1 MYKVMV
7 VDDEV
12 NIKEWIENMIS
23 SVDSECIVLNHRALN
38 GSEALKIFDI
48 EKPDIVFTDIIM
60 PVLDGVELVKEL
72 RKRSETVKI
81 VVLSN
86 YNDFQYVKETLSS
99 GASDYLLKL
108 EARPADLK
116 KIIDKVKTEIKYNQK
131 KMEEVFR
138 LKISLNSNLN
148 NLKEK
153 YMRDAVSGSDMKKVA
168 MNRLTKEFNMNII
181 DKKPTILALR
191 IDNTENE
198 LESWV
203 RQDFELLKFAVI
215 NVCEETINP
224 LPGGITAFLNND
236 FISILTINEKDY
248 NYEYI
253 KNLCMNIQQNL
264 FEYMKLTVSLG
275 IGISEEGHDGL
286 ERQYEQAL
294 KALKFGFYSD
304 LGSIINYRD
313 IDTSAQQQD
322 LTRLKDY
329 VKEILEIFE
338 NKDFNEFT
346 KVLQNVAKHLRVCRS
361 IDPKELKEI
370 LKVLIHE
377 IEASLKSM
385 TSNSKDYSVAHKN
398 IYDIIEKS
406 NHIDQ
411 LVAGLERHVQ
421 FLEEVLKNNFRRYSP
436 PIRSAIEYIR
446 NYFGSDITRLSIAE
460 YVHLNESYF
469 SELFNK
475 EVGQSFSNYLT
486 MVRIEAAKKLLI
498 NSELSIS
505 EISFKVGYSNQSY
518 FAKLF
523 KNITGRTPMQ
533 FKEQK
538 KISN

>member
-1 MYKVMV
+1 
-7 VDDEV
+7 
-12 NIKEWIENMIS
+12 
-23 SVDSECIVLNHRALN
+23 
-38 GSEALKIFDI
+38 
-48 EKPDIVFTDIIM
+48 
-60 PVLDGVELVKEL
+60 
-72 RKRSETVKI
+72 
-81 VVLSN
+81 
-86 YNDFQYVKETLSS
+86 
-99 GASDYLLKL
+99 
-108 EARPADLK
+108 
-116 KIIDKVKTEIKYNQK
+116 
-131 KMEEVFR
+131 
-138 LKISLNSNLN
+138 
-148 NLKEK
+148 
-153 YMRDAVSGSDMKKVA
+153 
-168 MNRLTKEFNMNII
+168 
-181 DKKPTILALR
+181 
-191 IDNTENE
+191 
-198 LESWV
+198 
-203 RQDFELLKFAVI
+203 
-215 NVCEETINP
+215 
-224 LPGGITAFLNND
+224 
-236 FISILTINEKDY
+236 
-248 NYEYI
+248 
-253 KNLCMNIQQNL
+253 
-264 FEYMKLTVSLG
+264 MKLTVSLG